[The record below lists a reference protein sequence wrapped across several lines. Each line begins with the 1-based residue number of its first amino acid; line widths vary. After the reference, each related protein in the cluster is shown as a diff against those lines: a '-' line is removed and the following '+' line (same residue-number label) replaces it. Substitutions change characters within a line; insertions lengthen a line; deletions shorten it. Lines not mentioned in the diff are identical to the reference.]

1 MNSWKKLINLKVSN
15 KMYWLKEI
23 KIKQIVISWG
33 RDDEDPFYFQWLKS
47 GLEVT
52 VFGRRLII
60 EL

>member
-1 MNSWKKLINLKVSN
+1 
-15 KMYWLKEI
+15 MYWLKEI